1 MVFSKVVYVLIRN
14 YHMKLCLHNKTKVFL
29 YKKSIYQNSSVCH
42 PMMITK
48 IYFNVFE
55 FKDIIQPIIIF
66 FLSLDVVM
74 IVNDPSAPLTTTDVI
89 MCVITKPLPSP
100 CHVFIPNVSKSFE
113 EDCCSPLIVL

>member
-89 MCVITKPLPSP
+89 MCVITKPLP
-100 CHVFIPNVSKSFE
+100 CHVFIPNVSSGTLPR
-113 EDCCSPLIVL
+113 PLLIGGRWR